1 MEGPQSQTC
10 SPARASGMVLQLC
23 RGDEGWGG
31 GARDSLKGREGLV
44 FSHCH
49 CDGLGAL
56 VVEEVGC
63 QAGRRGTG

>member
-1 MEGPQSQTC
+1 
-10 SPARASGMVLQLC
+10 MVLQLC